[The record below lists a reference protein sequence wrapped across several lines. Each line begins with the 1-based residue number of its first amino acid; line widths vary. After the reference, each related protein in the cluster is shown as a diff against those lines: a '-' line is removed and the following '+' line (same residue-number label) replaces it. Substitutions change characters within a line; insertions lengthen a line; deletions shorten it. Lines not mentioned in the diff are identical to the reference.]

1 MGKQLVNFTALQ
13 HRSRPFS
20 IKQNLAGAVVHGIAC
35 MTATAL
41 PLMLPTWAAA
51 AEQAQEAFAIAA
63 GPLAPALARFGQTA
77 HILLSYPT
85 ALAEGRMT
93 QGLNG
98 RFDVEHGLAVLLAG
112 TGLEA
117 SRGVNGNYTL
127 QAASAGTLELNAVSI
142 SGKAPG
148 STTEGTGLYT
158 TYSSSSSTR
167 LNLTPRETP
176 QAMTVMTRQ
185 RLDDQ
190 RLSTLTDALEATPG
204 ITVVRDGL
212 GSESDSYW
220 SRGFAIQ
227 NYEVDGVPTNTRLD
241 NYSQSMAMYDRI
253 EIVRGATG
261 LISGMGNPSA
271 TINMIRKRPTAE
283 AQASITGEAG
293 NWDRYGTGFD
303 VSGPLDTAGNIRGRL
318 VADYKTE
325 KAWIDR
331 YNQQSQLL
339 YGITEFDLTENTL
352 LTLGFSYL
360 RSDIDSPLRS
370 GLPTRFSTGQR
381 SNLPRSLN
389 AAPQWSYNDHEQTS
403 FFTSIEQKFANGW
416 SGKLELTHAENKF
429 DELFNYGMGDLTP
442 DGSGLSQLP
451 VRFSGTPRQDNL
463 DLYLTGPFSFMG
475 RDHELMTGVTL
486 SRYTESVPT
495 WGGWRYDYAASPAGA
510 IGNLFTWDGA
520 SPAAEFTES
529 GKSSIDE
536 NQYAAFVASRFS
548 VTDDLSLI
556 LGSRVIDWKRDTT
569 DRPYGGTE
577 TDVNRKETGV
587 FIPYAGVVYDLDA
600 TWSLYASYTKIF
612 SPQGSWVTNENN
624 QPLDPMEGKG
634 YELGIKGTHLDGK
647 LNSSLALF
655 KLEQDN
661 LAIWQHDNVYSAEQ
675 DTTSKGVELEL
686 NGELAEGWQASAGY
700 AYSVT
705 TDADDQRI
713 NTNLPRNNVK
723 TFTSYRLQGP
733 LNKLTL
739 GGGVNW
745 QSKVGADLHTFSQ
758 GSYAVTN
765 LLARYDIDQH
775 LSVSLN
781 VNNLFDRAYYSQSGL
796 YGVYGAPRNF
806 MTSFKYSF

>member
-1 MGKQLVNFTALQ
+1 MVQ
-13 HRSRPFS
+13 
-20 IKQNLAGAVVHGIAC
+20 GIAC
-35 MTATAL
+35 ISASAPLLLTPSLATAT
-41 PLMLPTWAAA
+41 
-51 AEQAQEAFAIAA
+51 EQAQADFDIAA

-85 ALAEGRMT
+85 ALTEDRST
-93 QGLNG
+93 SGLQG
-98 RFDVEHGLAVLLAG
+98 RFDVDQGLAMLLAG

-117 SRGVNGNYTL
+117 SRGVNGNYSL
-127 QAASAGTLELNAVSI
+127 QATATGALELSAVSI

-148 STTEGTGLYT
+148 STTEGSGLYT

-176 QAMTVMTRQ
+176 QSLTVMTRQ

-190 RLSTLTDALEATPG
+190 RLTNLTDALEAAPG

-227 NYEVDGVPTNTRLD
+227 NYEVDGVPTSTRLD

-271 TINMIRKRPTAE
+271 TINLIRKRPTAD

-303 VSGPLDTAGNIRGRL
+303 VSGPLTETGNVRGRF

-331 YNQQSQLL
+331 YNQQSQLM
-339 YGITEFDLTENTL
+339 YGITEFDLSEDTL
-352 LTLGFSYL
+352 LTVGFSYL

-370 GLPTRFSTGQR
+370 GLPTRFSTGER
-381 SNLPRSLN
+381 TNLKRSLN
-389 AAPQWSYNDHEQTS
+389 AAPSWSYNDHEQTS
-403 FFTSIEQKFANGW
+403 FFTSIEQQLGNGW
-416 SGKLELTHAENKF
+416 SGKVELTHAENKF
-429 DELFNYGMGDLTP
+429 DELFNFAMGELSP
-442 DGSGLSQLP
+442 EGSGLTQLP

-463 DLYLTGPFSFMG
+463 DLYVTGPFSLFG
-475 RDHELMTGVTL
+475 RDHELITGMTL
-486 SRYTESVPT
+486 SQYRENTPS
-495 WGGWRYDYAASPAGA
+495 WGGWRYDYAGSPAGV
-510 IGNLFTWDGA
+510 IDNLFTWDGKSA
-520 SPAAEFTES
+520 KPDFVES

-536 NQYAAFVASRFS
+536 DQYAAYLTSRFS

-556 LGSRVIDWKRDTT
+556 LGSRLINWKRDTS
-569 DRPYGGTE
+569 DRPYGGAETE
-577 TDVNRKETGV
+577 VNREENGV
-587 FIPYAGVVYDLDA
+587 FIPYAGVVYDLDD
-600 TWSLYASYTKIF
+600 TWALYASYTKIF
-612 SPQGSWVTNENN
+612 NPQGSWVTDESNK
-624 QPLDPMEGKG
+624 PLDPMEGVG
-634 YELGIKGTHLDGK
+634 YEIGIKGTHLDGK
-647 LNSSLALF
+647 LNSSLAVF

-675 DTTSKGVELEL
+675 DTTSKGIELEL

-713 NTNLPRNNVK
+713 NTNLPRNSFK
-723 TFTSYRLQGP
+723 TFTSYRLHGP
-733 LNKLTL
+733 LDKITV

-765 LLARYDIDQH
+765 LMARYDINQH
-775 LSVSLN
+775 VSASVNLN
-781 VNNLFDRAYYSQSGL
+781 NVFDREYYSQSGL
-796 YGVYGAPRNF
+796 YGVYGTPRNV

>member
-1 MGKQLVNFTALQ
+1 MNRTARKRQ
-13 HRSRPFS
+13 GWQVSVTQ
-20 IKQNLAGAVVHGIAC
+20 KLAGAVVQGIAC
-35 MTATAL
+35 MSASAPLLMPGWAT
-41 PLMLPTWAAA
+41 A
-51 AEQAQEAFAIAA
+51 AEQAQADFDIPA

-85 ALAEGRMT
+85 SLTEGRST
-93 QGLNG
+93 TGLHGHFSVDQGL
-98 RFDVEHGLAVLLAG
+98 AILLAG

-117 SRGVNGNYTL
+117 SRGANGNYSL
-127 QAASAGTLELNAVSI
+127 QASATGALELSAVSI

-148 STTEGTGLYT
+148 SITEGTGLYT

-176 QAMTVMTRQ
+176 QSLTVMTRQ

-190 RLSTLTDALEATPG
+190 RLTNLTDALEAAPG

-227 NYEVDGVPTNTRLD
+227 NYEVDGVPTSTRLD
-241 NYSQSMAMYDRI
+241 NYSQSMAMYDRV

-271 TINMIRKRPTAE
+271 TINLIRKRPTAE

-303 VSGPLDTAGNIRGRL
+303 VSGPLTETGNIRGRF

-331 YNQQSQLL
+331 YNQQSQLM
-339 YGITEFDLTENTL
+339 YGITEFDLSEDTL
-352 LTLGFSYL
+352 LTMGFSYL

-370 GLPTRFSTGQR
+370 GLPTRFSTGGR
-381 SNLPRSLN
+381 TDLKRSLN
-389 AAPQWSYNDHEQTS
+389 AAPDWSYNDHEQTS
-403 FFTSIEQKFANGW
+403 FFTSIEQQLGNGW
-416 SGKLELTHAENKF
+416 SGKIELTHAENQF
-429 DELFNYGMGDLTP
+429 DELFNFAMGELKP

-463 DLYLTGPFSFMG
+463 DVYVTGPFGLFG
-475 RDHELMTGVTL
+475 REHELITGMTL
-486 SRYTESVPT
+486 SQYRENTPS
-495 WGGWRYDYAASPAGA
+495 WGGWRYDYAGSPAGA
-510 IGNLFTWDGA
+510 IDNLFTWDGKSA
-520 SPAAEFTES
+520 KPAFVES

-536 NQYAAFVASRFS
+536 DQYAAYLTSRFS

-556 LGSRVIDWKRDTT
+556 VGSRLINWKRDTS
-569 DRPYGGTE
+569 DRPYGGEE
-577 TDVNRKETGV
+577 TQVNREENGV
-587 FIPYAGVVYDLDA
+587 FIPYAGVVYDLDD

-612 SPQGSWVTNENN
+612 NPQGSWVTDESNK
-624 QPLDPMEGKG
+624 PLDPMEGVG
-634 YELGIKGTHLDGK
+634 YEIGIKGTHLDGK
-647 LNSSLALF
+647 LNSSLAVF

-675 DTTSKGVELEL
+675 DTTSKGIELEL

-713 NTNLPRNNVK
+713 NTNLPRNSFK
-723 TFTSYRLQGP
+723 TFTSYRLHGP
-733 LNKLTL
+733 LDKLTI

-765 LLARYDIDQH
+765 LMARYDINQH
-775 LSVSLN
+775 LSASVNLN
-781 VNNLFDRAYYSQSGL
+781 NVFDRAYYSQSGL
-796 YGVYGAPRNF
+796 YGVYGTPRNV

>member
-1 MGKQLVNFTALQ
+1 MGKQLVNRTARKRQ
-13 HRSRPFS
+13 GWQFS
-20 IKQNLAGAVVHGIAC
+20 IKQKLAGAVVQGIAC
-35 MTATAL
+35 MAVTA
-41 PLMLPTWAAA
+41 PLLIAPNWAA
-51 AEQAQEAFAIAA
+51 AEQAQEDFDIPA
-63 GPLAPALARFGQTA
+63 GALAPALTRFGQTA
-77 HILLSYPT
+77 HILLSYST
-85 ALAEGRMT
+85 SLTEGRST
-93 QGLNG
+93 SGLKGRYDVDQGL
-98 RFDVEHGLAVLLAG
+98 AILLAG
-112 TGLEA
+112 SGLEA
-117 SRGVNGNYTL
+117 SRGANGNYSL
-127 QAASAGTLELNAVSI
+127 HASTGDALELGAVSI

-176 QAMTVMTRQ
+176 QSMTVMTRQ

-190 RLSTLTDALEATPG
+190 RLTNLTDALEATPG

-253 EIVRGATG
+253 EVVRGATG

-271 TINMIRKRPTAE
+271 TINLIRKRPNAE

-303 VSGPLDTAGNIRGRL
+303 VSGPLTETGNVRGRF

-331 YNQQSQLL
+331 YNQQSQLI
-339 YGITEFDLTENTL
+339 YGITEFDLTEDTL
-352 LTLGFSYL
+352 LTMGFSYL

-381 SNLPRSLN
+381 TDLQRSLN
-389 AAPQWSYNDHEQTS
+389 AAPDWSYNDHEQTS
-403 FFTSIEQKFANGW
+403 FFTSIEQQLGNGW
-416 SGKLELTHAENKF
+416 SGKIELTHAENKF
-429 DELFNYGMGDLTP
+429 DELFNFAMGELNT

-463 DLYLTGPFSFMG
+463 DVYLTGPFSLFG
-475 RDHELMTGVTL
+475 REHQLITGMTL
-486 SRYTESVPT
+486 SQYKESTPS
-495 WGGWRYDYAASPAGA
+495 WGGWRYDYNGSPAGA
-510 IGNLFTWDGA
+510 IDNLFTWDGNSA
-520 SPAAEFTES
+520 KPDFAVS

-536 NQYAAFVASRFS
+536 DQYAAYLTSRFS
-548 VTDDLSLI
+548 VSDDLSLI
-556 LGSRVIDWKRDTT
+556 LGSRVINWKRDTS
-569 DRPYGGTE
+569 DRPYGGE
-577 TDVNRKETGV
+577 ESEVNREENGV
-587 FIPYAGVVYDLDA
+587 FIPYAGIVYDLND

-612 SPQGSWVTNENN
+612 NPQASWVTDEDNK
-624 QPLDPMEGKG
+624 PLDPMEGKG
-634 YELGIKGTHLDGK
+634 YEIGIKGTHLDGK
-647 LNSSLALF
+647 LNSSLAVF

-661 LAIWQHDNVYSAEQ
+661 LAIWQHDNVYSSEQ
-675 DTTSKGVELEL
+675 DTTSKGIEMEL

-705 TDADDQRI
+705 TNADDERI
-713 NTNLPRNNVK
+713 NTNLPRNSFK

-733 LNKLTL
+733 LDKVTI

-765 LLARYDIDQH
+765 LMAKYDISH
-775 LSVSLN
+775 NLSASVNLN
-781 VNNLFDRAYYSQSGL
+781 NVFDREYYSQSGL
-796 YGVYGAPRNF
+796 YGVYGAPRNI
-806 MTSFKYSF
+806 MTSFKYNF

>member
-1 MGKQLVNFTALQ
+1 MNRTARKRQ
-13 HRSRPFS
+13 GWQRSVS
-20 IKQNLAGAVVHGIAC
+20 QKLAGAVVQGIAC
-35 MTATAL
+35 MGASAPLLLMPAWATA
-41 PLMLPTWAAA
+41 AA
-51 AEQAQEAFAIAA
+51 QAQADFDIPA
-63 GPLAPALARFGQTA
+63 GPLAPALARFGQSA

-85 ALAEGRMT
+85 ALTEGRST
-93 QGLNG
+93 SGLAG
-98 RFDVEHGLAVLLAG
+98 RFDIDQGLAILLAG

-117 SRGVNGNYTL
+117 SRGVNGSYSL
-127 QAASAGTLELNAVSI
+127 QASASTGALELSAVSI

-176 QAMTVMTRQ
+176 QSLTVMTRQ

-190 RLSTLTDALEATPG
+190 RLTNLTDTLEATPG

-227 NYEVDGVPTNTRLD
+227 NYEVDGVPTSTRLD
-241 NYSQSMAMYDRI
+241 NYSQSMAMFDRV

-271 TINMIRKRPTAE
+271 TINLIRKRPTAE

-303 VSGPLDTAGNIRGRL
+303 VSGPLTETGNIRGRF

-331 YNQQSQLL
+331 YNQQSQLM
-339 YGITEFDLTENTL
+339 YGITEFDLSEDTL
-352 LTLGFSYL
+352 LTVGFSYL

-370 GLPTRFSTGQR
+370 GLPTRFSTGER
-381 SNLPRSLN
+381 TNLKRSLN
-389 AAPQWSYNDHEQTS
+389 AAPDWSYNDHEQTS
-403 FFTSIEQKFANGW
+403 FFTSIEQQLGNGW
-416 SGKLELTHAENKF
+416 SGKIELTHAENKF
-429 DELFNYGMGDLTP
+429 DELFNFAMGELNP

-463 DLYLTGPFSFMG
+463 DLYATGPFSLFG
-475 RDHELMTGVTL
+475 REHELITGMTL
-486 SRYTESVPT
+486 SQYREKTPS
-495 WGGWRYDYAASPAGA
+495 WGGWRYDYAGSPAGA
-510 IGNLFTWDGA
+510 IDNLFNWDGKSA
-520 SPAAEFTES
+520 KPAFVES

-536 NQYAAFVASRFS
+536 DQYAAYLTSRFS

-556 LGSRVIDWKRDTT
+556 LGSRLINWKRDTS
-569 DRPYGGTE
+569 DRPYGGDETE
-577 TDVNRKETGV
+577 VNREENGV
-587 FIPYAGVVYDLDA
+587 FIPYAGVVYDLDD

-612 SPQGSWVTNENN
+612 NPQGSWVTDESNK
-624 QPLDPMEGKG
+624 PLDPMEGVG

-647 LNSSLALF
+647 LNSSLAVF

-675 DTTSKGVELEL
+675 DTTSKGIELEL

-713 NTNLPRNNVK
+713 NTNLPRNSFK
-723 TFTSYRLQGP
+723 TFTSYRLHGP
-733 LNKLTL
+733 LDKITI

-765 LLARYDIDQH
+765 LMARYDINQH
-775 LSVSLN
+775 LSASVNLN
-781 VNNLFDRAYYSQSGL
+781 NVFDREYYSQSGL
-796 YGVYGAPRNF
+796 YGVYGTPRNV

>member
-1 MGKQLVNFTALQ
+1 MNRTARKRQ
-13 HRSRPFS
+13 GWQRSVS
-20 IKQNLAGAVVHGIAC
+20 QKLAGAVVQGIAC
-35 MTATAL
+35 MGASAPLLLMPAWATA
-41 PLMLPTWAAA
+41 AA
-51 AEQAQEAFAIAA
+51 QAQADFDIPA
-63 GPLAPALARFGQTA
+63 GPLAPALARFGQSA

-85 ALAEGRMT
+85 ALTEGRST
-93 QGLNG
+93 SGLAG
-98 RFDVEHGLAVLLAG
+98 RFDIDQGLAILLAG

-117 SRGVNGNYTL
+117 SRGVNGSYSL
-127 QAASAGTLELNAVSI
+127 QASASTGALELSAVSI

-176 QAMTVMTRQ
+176 QSLTVMTRQ

-190 RLSTLTDALEATPG
+190 RLTNLTDTLEATPG

-227 NYEVDGVPTNTRLD
+227 NYEVDGVPTSTRLD
-241 NYSQSMAMYDRI
+241 NYSQSMAMFDRV

-271 TINMIRKRPTAE
+271 TINLIRKRPTAE

-303 VSGPLDTAGNIRGRL
+303 VSGPLTETGNIRGRF

-331 YNQQSQLL
+331 YNQQSQLM
-339 YGITEFDLTENTL
+339 YGITEFDLSEVTL
-352 LTLGFSYL
+352 LTVGFSYL

-370 GLPTRFSTGQR
+370 GLPTRFSTGER
-381 SNLPRSLN
+381 TNLKRSLN
-389 AAPQWSYNDHEQTS
+389 AAPDWSYNDHEQTS
-403 FFTSIEQKFANGW
+403 FFTSIEQQLGNGW
-416 SGKLELTHAENKF
+416 SGKIELTHAENKF
-429 DELFNYGMGDLTP
+429 DELFNFAMGELNP

-463 DLYLTGPFSFMG
+463 DLYATGPFSLFG
-475 RDHELMTGVTL
+475 REHELITGMTL
-486 SRYTESVPT
+486 SQYRENTPS
-495 WGGWRYDYAASPAGA
+495 WGGWRYDYAGSPAGA
-510 IGNLFTWDGA
+510 IDNLFNWDGKSA
-520 SPAAEFTES
+520 KPAFVES

-536 NQYAAFVASRFS
+536 DQYAAYLTSRFS

-556 LGSRVIDWKRDTT
+556 LGSRLINWKRDTS
-569 DRPYGGTE
+569 DRPYGGDETE
-577 TDVNRKETGV
+577 VNREENGV
-587 FIPYAGVVYDLDA
+587 FIPYAGVVYDLDD

-612 SPQGSWVTNENN
+612 NPQGSWVTDESNK
-624 QPLDPMEGKG
+624 PLDPMEGVG

-647 LNSSLALF
+647 LNSSLAVF

-675 DTTSKGVELEL
+675 DTTSKGIELEL

-713 NTNLPRNNVK
+713 NTNLPRNSFK
-723 TFTSYRLQGP
+723 TFTSYRLHGP
-733 LNKLTL
+733 LDKITI

-765 LLARYDIDQH
+765 LMARYDINQH
-775 LSVSLN
+775 LSASVNLN
-781 VNNLFDRAYYSQSGL
+781 NVFDREYYSQSGL
-796 YGVYGAPRNF
+796 YGVYGTPRNV

>member
-1 MGKQLVNFTALQ
+1 MNRTARKRQGWQLSVTQ
-13 HRSRPFS
+13 
-20 IKQNLAGAVVHGIAC
+20 KLAGAVVQGIAC
-35 MTATAL
+35 MSASA
-41 PLMLPTWAAA
+41 PLLMPGWVTA
-51 AEQAQEAFAIAA
+51 AEQAQADFDIPA

-85 ALAEGRMT
+85 SLTEGRST
-93 QGLNG
+93 TGLHGHFDVDQGL
-98 RFDVEHGLAVLLAG
+98 AILLAG

-117 SRGVNGNYTL
+117 SRGANGNYSL
-127 QAASAGTLELNAVSI
+127 QASATGALELSAVSI

-167 LNLTPRETP
+167 LNLTPREPP
-176 QAMTVMTRQ
+176 QSLTVMTRQ

-190 RLSTLTDALEATPG
+190 RLTNLTDALEAAPG

-227 NYEVDGVPTNTRLD
+227 NYEVDGVPTSTRLD
-241 NYSQSMAMYDRI
+241 NYSQSMAMYDRV

-271 TINMIRKRPTAE
+271 TINLIRKRPTAE

-303 VSGPLDTAGNIRGRL
+303 VSGPLTETGNIRGRF

-331 YNQQSQLL
+331 YNQQSQLM
-339 YGITEFDLTENTL
+339 YGITEFDLSEDTL
-352 LTLGFSYL
+352 LTMGFSYL

-370 GLPTRFSTGQR
+370 GLPTRFSTGGR
-381 SNLPRSLN
+381 TDLKRSLN
-389 AAPQWSYNDHEQTS
+389 AAPDWSYNDHEQTS
-403 FFTSIEQKFANGW
+403 FFTSIEQQLGNGW
-416 SGKLELTHAENKF
+416 SGKIELTHAENQF
-429 DELFNYGMGDLTP
+429 DELFNFAMGELKP

-463 DLYLTGPFSFMG
+463 DVYVTGPFGLFG
-475 RDHELMTGVTL
+475 REHELITGMTL
-486 SRYTESVPT
+486 SQYRENTPS
-495 WGGWRYDYAASPAGA
+495 WGGWRYDYAGSPAGA
-510 IGNLFTWDGA
+510 IDNLFTWDGKSA
-520 SPAAEFTES
+520 KPAFVES

-536 NQYAAFVASRFS
+536 DQYAAYLTSRFS

-556 LGSRVIDWKRDTT
+556 VGSRLINWKRDTS
-569 DRPYGGTE
+569 DRPYGGEE
-577 TDVNRKETGV
+577 THVNREENGV
-587 FIPYAGVVYDLDA
+587 FIPYAGVVYDLDD

-612 SPQGSWVTNENN
+612 NPQGSWVTDESNK
-624 QPLDPMEGKG
+624 PLDPMEGVG
-634 YELGIKGTHLDGK
+634 YEIGIKGTHLDGK
-647 LNSSLALF
+647 LNSSLAVF

-675 DTTSKGVELEL
+675 DTTSKGIELEL

-713 NTNLPRNNVK
+713 NTNLPRNSFK
-723 TFTSYRLQGP
+723 TFTSYRLHGP
-733 LNKLTL
+733 LDKVTL

-765 LLARYDIDQH
+765 LMARYDINQH
-775 LSVSLN
+775 LSASVNLN
-781 VNNLFDRAYYSQSGL
+781 NVFDRAYYSQPGL
-796 YGVYGAPRNF
+796 YGVYGTPRNV

>member
-1 MGKQLVNFTALQ
+1 MNRTARKRQ
-13 HRSRPFS
+13 GWQRSVS
-20 IKQNLAGAVVHGIAC
+20 QKLAGAVVHGIAC
-35 MTATAL
+35 MGASAPLLLMPAWATA
-41 PLMLPTWAAA
+41 AA
-51 AEQAQEAFAIAA
+51 QAQADFDIPA
-63 GPLAPALARFGQTA
+63 GPLAPALARFGQSA

-85 ALAEGRMT
+85 ALTEGRST
-93 QGLNG
+93 SGLAG
-98 RFDVEHGLAVLLAG
+98 RFDIDQGLAILLAG

-117 SRGVNGNYTL
+117 SRGANGSYSL
-127 QAASAGTLELNAVSI
+127 QASASTGALELSAVSI

-176 QAMTVMTRQ
+176 QSLTVMTRQ

-190 RLSTLTDALEATPG
+190 RLTNLTDTLEATPG

-227 NYEVDGVPTNTRLD
+227 NYEVDGVPTSTRLD
-241 NYSQSMAMYDRI
+241 NYSQSMAMFDRV

-271 TINMIRKRPTAE
+271 TINLIRKRPTAE

-303 VSGPLDTAGNIRGRL
+303 VSGPLTETGNIRGRF

-331 YNQQSQLL
+331 YNQQSQLM
-339 YGITEFDLTENTL
+339 YGITEFDLSEDTL
-352 LTLGFSYL
+352 LTVGFSYL

-370 GLPTRFSTGQR
+370 GLPTRFSTGER
-381 SNLPRSLN
+381 TNLKRSLN
-389 AAPQWSYNDHEQTS
+389 AAPDWSYNDHEQTS
-403 FFTSIEQKFANGW
+403 FFTSIEQQLGNGW
-416 SGKLELTHAENKF
+416 SGKIELTHAENKF
-429 DELFNYGMGDLTP
+429 DELFNFAMGELNP

-463 DLYLTGPFSFMG
+463 DLYATGPFSLFG
-475 RDHELMTGVTL
+475 REHELITGMTL
-486 SRYTESVPT
+486 SQYRENTPS
-495 WGGWRYDYAASPAGA
+495 WGGWRYDYAGSPAGA
-510 IGNLFTWDGA
+510 IDNLFNWDGKSA
-520 SPAAEFTES
+520 KPAFVES

-536 NQYAAFVASRFS
+536 DQYAAYLTSRFS

-556 LGSRVIDWKRDTT
+556 LGSRLINWKRDTS
-569 DRPYGGTE
+569 DRPYGGDETE
-577 TDVNRKETGV
+577 VNREENGV
-587 FIPYAGVVYDLDA
+587 FIPYAGVVYDLDD

-612 SPQGSWVTNENN
+612 NPQGSWVTDESNK
-624 QPLDPMEGKG
+624 PLDPMEGVG

-647 LNSSLALF
+647 LNSSLAVF

-675 DTTSKGVELEL
+675 DTTSKGIELEL

-713 NTNLPRNNVK
+713 NTNLPRNSFK
-723 TFTSYRLQGP
+723 TFTSYRLHGP
-733 LNKLTL
+733 LDKITI

-765 LLARYDIDQH
+765 LMARYDINQH
-775 LSVSLN
+775 LSASVNLN
-781 VNNLFDRAYYSQSGL
+781 NVFDREYYSQSGL
-796 YGVYGAPRNF
+796 YGVYGTPRNV